1 MNFLRPAKMSRNIS
15 ASMKTVSVWLQV
27 LIKKKDPME
36 IFLQAGK
43 IKKRTADKSVYRLP
57 KVRPKNLTFGGRY
70 TRFLSQSLCV
80 SFHIN
85 NYLLCTI
92 YFISV
97 ILMLFAKFFTSAGIT
112 FPTSDCCAFDMPQ
125 AIAYLTHSFKG

>member
-1 MNFLRPAKMSRNIS
+1 MSLPFNSESQGAISKNSFSCLLNIVTCDRGVG
-15 ASMKTVSVWLQV
+15 MRTPF
-27 LIKKKDPME
+27 IR
-36 IFLQAGK
+36 
-43 IKKRTADKSVYRLP
+43 KRTVTMYRLP

-97 ILMLFAKFFTSAGIT
+97 ILIFFAKFFTSAGIT